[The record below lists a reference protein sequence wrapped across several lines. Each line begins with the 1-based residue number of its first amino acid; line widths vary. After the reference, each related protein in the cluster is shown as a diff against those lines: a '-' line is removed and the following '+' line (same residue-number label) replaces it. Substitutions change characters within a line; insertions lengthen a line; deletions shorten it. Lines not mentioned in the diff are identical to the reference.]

1 MGYGVWG
8 VSPFLLHTIAGI
20 PKSYGFSGVM
30 GLEVYGLR
38 GVQPYTVSLTTIKA
52 FRNEGTL
59 CNYLI
64 SYLK

>member
-30 GLEVYGLR
+30 GLEEYGLG
-38 GVQPYTVSLTTIKA
+38 GVLLETRLGLRLPVPVAVFI
-52 FRNEGTL
+52 
-59 CNYLI
+59 
-64 SYLK
+64 